1 MANAS
6 TFGTPS
12 VGSKTMWAFIIG
24 FAIAAV
30 ALIIGVATVS
40 VPWLAIGGW
49 LAISLGVL
57 LIDRAVGEKTPRRG
71 LEGEENFG
79 AIFQASAP
87 ALIIVAVLAVAAF
100 LVAIFV
106 R

>member
-6 TFGTPS
+6 TLRTPS
-12 VGSKTMWAFIIG
+12 VGSKTVWASIIG
-24 FAIAAV
+24 FAIAVV
-30 ALIIGVATVS
+30 ALLIGVAMSS
-40 VPWLAIGGW
+40 VPWLAFGGW

-87 ALIIVAVLAVAAF
+87 ALIIVAVLAVGAF
-100 LVAIFV
+100 LVSIFA